1 MIRVLILF
9 SIIIILFLPLK
20 AQDKDIKI
28 GKIFPESRSALFDL
42 SDPSQINIRVSI
54 WGAVNAPGNYMVPQ
68 STSVLD
74 LISLAGG
81 PTDDAKLD
89 DLRIYRNGND
99 STGAFIK
106 FNLNELYSKETKK
119 DLVLP
124 PTLIASDVILIP
136 SEPKMYWKDY
146 LTLSLSATT
155 ALISLAVLI
164 VNLVN

>member
-1 MIRVLILF
+1 MLF
-9 SIIIILFLPLK
+9 SIITILFLPIN

-42 SDPSQINIRVSI
+42 SDPSQINIRVAI

-68 STSVLD
+68 STTVLD

-89 DLRIYRNGND
+89 DLRIYRNSKD
-99 STGAFIK
+99 SIGAFIK

-119 DLVLP
+119 DIVLP
-124 PTLIASDVILIP
+124 PTLLASDVILIP
-136 SEPKMYWKDY
+136 GEPKMYWKDY
-146 LTLSLSATT
+146 LSLYLSVSSTLIGIAI
-155 ALISLAVLI
+155 LILNI
-164 VNLVN
+164 KK